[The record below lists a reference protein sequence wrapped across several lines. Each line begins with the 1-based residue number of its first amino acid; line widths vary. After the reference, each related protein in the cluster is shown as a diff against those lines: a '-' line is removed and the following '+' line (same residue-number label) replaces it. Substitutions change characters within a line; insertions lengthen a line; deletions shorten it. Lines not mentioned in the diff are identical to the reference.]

1 MDHAETNWD
10 ADTLNRIYGTRN
22 QNALVSSWS
31 VGKSITSII
40 FGIALGQG
48 SFLGSLDTPASEYI
62 NEWQGDSRNTITI
75 KNLLDMRSGLVPKC
89 YSDATGWYTCDW
101 ASFSAGGGFA

>member
-1 MDHAETNWD
+1 MNYAMEDGRYTQAALIIKNGKIVAEQYRGMGASEVTQIVNHAETNWD

-48 SFLGSLDTPASEYI
+48 SFLGSVKRGGCIHSTS
-62 NEWQGDSRNTITI
+62 I
-75 KNLLDMRSGLVPKC
+75 KCSN
-89 YSDATGWYTCDW
+89 
-101 ASFSAGGGFA
+101 